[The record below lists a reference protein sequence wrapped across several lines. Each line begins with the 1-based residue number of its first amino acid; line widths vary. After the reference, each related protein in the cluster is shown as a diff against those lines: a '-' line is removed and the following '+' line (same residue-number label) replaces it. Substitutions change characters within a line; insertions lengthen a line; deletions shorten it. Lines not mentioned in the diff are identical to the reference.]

1 MRQRALSLL
10 IMGIILGGSTAG
22 CAGASAD
29 TRKPVDRLAEARV
42 ALAGSTTQAGVLVA
56 GTDPTFEPMTF
67 KQGAAYT
74 GLDVELTEA
83 IAAKL
88 GLRVIWRTVSFGDLL
103 DQVQNHTIDMSISSM
118 FDRAER
124 QQKAD
129 FVNYLNAGTSI
140 VVAKGIGDIG
150 GMSGLCGRRV
160 AVQPDTVYVDMVSAQ
175 ASKCPGKPLSLV
187 RSDTPSA
194 AVANKTADA
203 ALNDF
208 PIAALDVQKNQ
219 GIELSGPQIEAI
231 PYGIGVA
238 KDRKALTSAV
248 QTALYA
254 VINDGTYDALL
265 TKWKVTEG
273 ALRTGAINGGA

>member
-1 MRQRALSLL
+1 MRRRIVSLL
-10 IMGIILGGSTAG
+10 VTALVLGGGAAG
-22 CAGASAD
+22 CGNGGAEAG
-29 TRKPVDRLAEARV
+29 KPVDRLAEAKA
-42 ALAGSTTQAGVLVA
+42 ALPDAIKKAGVLVG

-67 KQGAAYT
+67 MQGETFT
-74 GLDVELTEA
+74 GLDVQLVEA

-88 GLRVIWRTVSFGDLL
+88 GLTVKWSNVGFGDLL
-103 DQVQNHTIDMSISSM
+103 DQVQGHKIDLSASSM

-140 VVAKGIGDIG
+140 VVPKGDGDIG
-150 GMSGLCGRRV
+150 GMPGLCGRRV
-160 AVQPDTVYVDMVSAQ
+160 AVQPDTVYVDMGAAQ
-175 ASKCPGKPLSLV
+175 AAKCGGKKLTLV
-187 RSDTPSA
+187 RTQTPSA
-194 AVANKTADA
+194 AVAKKDADA

-208 PIAALDVQKNQ
+208 PIAALDVQRD
-219 GIELSGPQIEAI
+219 GSLELSGPQIEAI

-238 KDRKALTSAV
+238 KDRKALTVAV
-248 QTALYA
+248 QAALYSL
-254 VINDGTYDALL
+254 INDGTYDALL

>member
-1 MRQRALSLL
+1 MGRRIVSLL
-10 IMGIILGGSTAG
+10 LAGLVLGASVAG
-22 CAGASAD
+22 CGGGPETGKA
-29 TRKPVDRLAEARV
+29 VDRLAEAKA
-42 ALAGSTTQAGVLVA
+42 ALPASVKESGVLIG

-67 KQGAAYT
+67 KDGETFT
-74 GLDVELTEA
+74 GLDVQLIEA

-88 GLRVIWRTVSFGDLL
+88 GLTVKWQAMGFGELL
-103 DQVQNHTIDMSISSM
+103 DAVEGHKIDVSISSM

-124 QQKAD
+124 QKKAD

-140 VVAKGIGDIG
+140 VVAKGVGDIG
-150 GMSGLCGRRV
+150 GMPGLCGRRV
-160 AVQPDTVYVDMVSAQ
+160 AVQPDTVYVEMAQ
-175 ASKCPGKPLSLV
+175 AASDKCKGKKAVLV

-194 AVANKTADA
+194 TVAKKDADA

-208 PIAALDVQKNQ
+208 PIAALDVQKD
-219 GIELSGPQIEAI
+219 GSLELSGPQIEAI

-238 KDRKALTSAV
+238 KDRKELTMAI

-254 VINDGTYDALL
+254 LIKDGTYDALL